1 MTEIILSAL
10 ALGISTGVSCLAV
23 CLPFYLPYLIAEER
37 KLKINFIEL
46 AKFLLGRLAGYLLF
60 GLIFGYLGEKLNL
73 GLVSFLSTLSLAL
86 LSLFIILYSLNFFK
100 IKFATLACSY
110 LKLKTVKPPFL
121 IGFLTGINICP
132 PFLLSLNYIFIL
144 GDVFKGLIY
153 FFFFFIATSLYFI
166 PLIFLGKLSYVKEFQ
181 KLARLTML
189 IVGLIF
195 FSYSIYN
202 ILTNQTFWN
211 YAQLNY

>member
-1 MTEIILSAL
+1 MTEVILSAL

-37 KLKINFIEL
+37 KLKVNFIEFS
-46 AKFLLGRLAGYLLF
+46 KFMLGRLAGYLLF
-60 GLIFGYLGEKLNL
+60 GLTFGYLGEKLNF
-73 GLVSFLSTLSLAL
+73 GIISVFSALSLAL
-86 LSLFIILYSLNFFK
+86 LSLFIILYSFIFFK
-100 IKFATLACSY
+100 TKITALACRY
-110 LKLKTVKPPFL
+110 LKLKLIKPPFL
-121 IGFLTGINICP
+121 IGFLTGINVCP

-153 FFFFFIATSLYFI
+153 FFFFFLATSLYFI
-166 PLIFLGKLSYVKEFQ
+166 PLIFLGKLSYVNEFQ

-189 IVGLIF
+189 VVGLIF

-202 ILTNQTFWN
+202 ILDLL
-211 YAQLNY
+211 LNKIS